1 MWTHNAELELRKRKR
16 IALRT
21 ADELGYLL
29 RFPGVRKQI
38 QLAETEVEI
47 TKIMATCRQR
57 Y

>member
-1 MWTHNAELELRKRKR
+1 MCEYNTGLELKKRKR
-16 IALRT
+16 MALRT

-38 QLAETEVEI
+38 QLAETETEI